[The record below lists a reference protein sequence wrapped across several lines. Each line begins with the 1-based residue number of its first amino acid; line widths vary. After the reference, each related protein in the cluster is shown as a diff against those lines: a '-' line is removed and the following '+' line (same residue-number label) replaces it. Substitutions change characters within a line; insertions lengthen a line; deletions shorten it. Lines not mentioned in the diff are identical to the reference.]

1 MSMYDYYDDIPRT
14 KMVSSSTIT
23 KPIDMEDQFPS
34 SMKTDPKDDFN
45 RDQSVKHDGGKRRL
59 ELIPTTAY
67 EALGDVLT
75 YGAKLYGDNTW
86 NRVDRERYV
95 GALLRHLC
103 LYLDDP
109 LGVDKE
115 SGLPHIDHVFTNAM
129 FLTHKVHEERK
140 RRIN

>member
-1 MSMYDYYDDIPRT
+1 
-14 KMVSSSTIT
+14 
-23 KPIDMEDQFPS
+23 
-34 SMKTDPKDDFN
+34 
-45 RDQSVKHDGGKRRL
+45 L

>member
-1 MSMYDYYDDIPRT
+1 MYDYYEESPSKLVSATTTTIPDT
-14 KMVSSSTIT
+14 DVY
-23 KPIDMEDQFPS
+23 PI
-34 SMKTDPKDDFN
+34 SMKEELTDDFN

-86 NRVDRERYV
+86 NRVDRHRYI

-140 RRIN
+140 KRLN